1 MNSESGFSIFETFI
15 ALLITMIMTAGLL
28 KIFMNSRTV
37 NMLENNF
44 TDLQENARFTA
55 SYLSRI
61 IRLAGYRTP
70 PSNGLDFSNYNTV
83 FPSGTNFIA
92 GTNGTGTNGSDTITI
107 RYQGSGNGTGTP
119 DGTVRDCLNNPVD
132 ANTTAINVFSLTPNN
147 ELQCQATNPN
157 ASPNINTQILVSGV
171 ENMQILYGEDVDG
184 NGTADRYVPSDFA
197 TLDMTRVVSVRVSL
211 LFQSN
216 DPIEINPVQ
225 KTYNLNGTLYTP
237 SNFTYLR
244 TQVNFTSTL
253 RNLIA
258 VPR

>member
-44 TDLQENARFTA
+44 TDLQENARFTT

-70 PSNGLDFSNYNTV
+70 PSSGLDFQNYTTI
-83 FPSGTNFIA
+83 FPSTTNFIS
-92 GTNGTGTNGSDTITI
+92 GTNGTGTNGSDTLTI

-132 ANTTAINVFSLTPNN
+132 SNTMVTNIFSLTANN
-147 ELQCQATNPN
+147 ELQCEAINPN
-157 ASPNINTQILVSGV
+157 AVPNDNTQVLVSGI
-171 ENMQILYGEDVDG
+171 ENMQILYGEDVNGD
-184 NGTADRYVPSDFA
+184 GTADRYVAADFP

-211 LFQSN
+211 LFRSN
-216 DPIEINPVQ
+216 DPVEINPVQ
-225 KTYNLNGTLYTP
+225 KTYNLNGYLYTP

-244 TQVNFTSTL
+244 TQVSFTSTL

-258 VPR
+258 TPR